1 MNIVHKNI
9 YNTLNMIIINKSGY
23 LKYKDL
29 KFKCALGKAGIGKK
43 KIEGDNITPK
53 GVFRIVK
60 IYYRKDRLKKLSSKF
75 TLIEITKSMGWC
87 DDPKSSKYN
96 QSIRLPTK
104 YGHEILYRRDN
115 IYDLILVLNYNM
127 KPVIKNKGSAIFIHI
142 AKKNYKKTLGC
153 VALKKNDLIK
163 ILQIIKRKTKIKIS
177 IS

>member
-53 GVFRIVK
+53 GDFRIVK

-87 DDPKSSKYN
+87 DDPKSRKYN
-96 QSIRLPTK
+96 QPIRLPTK
-104 YGHEILYRRDN
+104 YSHEILYRRDN

-177 IS
+177 IN